1 MRREGQKGGR
11 TGKSAPAAAPASSA
25 RRIGAALVTASL
37 LLVGTLAGQQPEE
50 LQVGRVTAVYW
61 PGDGALAASLAE
73 FADRADHWPGIPR
86 PSQLPIRLI
95 IVHSARRFDSVS
107 AHRLPPW
114 GAGAT
119 FPASRTILLRL
130 EGDPRQVLRHE
141 LAHLALHDAVPRVP
155 LWFDEGYAA
164 VAAGEWG
171 RLDALMMNW
180 RLLSGRPPTLDE
192 VTRGLREGLA
202 TAETAYAFAT
212 TAVLYLERLGKGRGL
227 TPLIRNL
234 AAQGDFD
241 RALRITYGMT
251 EDQFQAAWQADL
263 RGRYGWLLVFASFA
277 TLWIIVLA
285 MLGVGWRYRRRRD
298 RLRREALDDG
308 WAVPSESDGP
318 GA

>member
-1 MRREGQKGGR
+1 MRLRLGL
-11 TGKSAPAAAPASSA
+11 AVLLP
-25 RRIGAALVTASL
+25 LLSL
-37 LLVGTLAGQQPEE
+37 LPAPLAAQGPEE

-61 PGDGALAASLAE
+61 PGDATVAAALAQ
-73 FADRADHWPGIPR
+73 FADAPHHWPGISR

-95 IVHSARRFDSVS
+95 IVHSLRRFDSLS

-119 FPASRTILLRL
+119 FPASRTILIRL

-141 LAHLALHDAVPRVP
+141 LAHLALHDAVRRVP

-164 VAAGEWG
+164 VASGEWG

-192 VTRGLREGLA
+192 VTRDLREGLA
-202 TAETAYAFAT
+202 TAEAAYAFAA

-227 TPLIRNL
+227 GPLIRNL
-234 AAQGDFD
+234 AAEGNFD
-241 RALRITYGMT
+241 RALRVTYGMT
-251 EDQFQAAWQADL
+251 EDQFEAAWRADL
-263 RGRYGWLLVFASFA
+263 RGRYGWLLLFASFA
-277 TLWIIVLA
+277 TLWLLVLA
-285 MLGVGWRYRRRRD
+285 VLGAGWRYRRKRD
-298 RLRREALDDG
+298 RLRRQALDEG
-308 WAVPSESDGP
+308 WVVPSEPPPP

>member
-1 MRREGQKGGR
+1 
-11 TGKSAPAAAPASSA
+11 
-25 RRIGAALVTASL
+25 V
-37 LLVGTLAGQQPEE
+37 LLVLLPAPLAGQGPQEI
-50 LQVGRVTAVYW
+50 QVGRVTAVYW
-61 PGDGALAASLAE
+61 PGDAVVAAALAE
-73 FADRADHWPGIPR
+73 FADEADHWPGIRR

-95 IVHSARRFDSVS
+95 IVHSIRRFDSVS

-119 FPASRTILLRL
+119 FPASRTILIRL

-141 LAHLALHDAVPRVP
+141 LAHLALHDVVRRVP

-164 VAAGEWG
+164 VASGEWG

-192 VTRGLREGLA
+192 VTRDLRQGLG
-202 TAETAYAFAT
+202 TAQAAYGFAT

-227 TPLIRNL
+227 GPLIQNL
-234 AAQGDFD
+234 ASESDFD
-241 RALRITYGMT
+241 RALRVTYGMT
-251 EDQFQAAWQADL
+251 QEQFEAAWRADL

-277 TLWIIVLA
+277 TLWLLVLA
-285 MLGVGWRYRRRRD
+285 VLGVGWRYRRRRD
-298 RLRREALDDG
+298 RRRREALDDG
-308 WAVPSESDGP
+308 WVVPSEPGDP

>member
-1 MRREGQKGGR
+1 
-11 TGKSAPAAAPASSA
+11 
-25 RRIGAALVTASL
+25 V
-37 LLVGTLAGQQPEE
+37 
-50 LQVGRVTAVYW
+50 QVGRVTAVYW
-61 PGDGALAASLAE
+61 PGEGTAAAALAE
-73 FADRADHWPGIPR
+73 FADETDDWPGIER
-86 PSQLPIRLI
+86 PSQRPIRLI
-95 IVHSARRFDSVS
+95 IVRSARRFDSLS

-180 RLLSGRPPTLDE
+180 RLLAGRPPTLDE
-192 VTRGLREGLA
+192 VTRDLRQGLA
-202 TAETAYAFAT
+202 TAQTAYAFAT
-212 TAVLYLERLGKGRGL
+212 TAVLYLERLGKDRGL
-227 TPLIRNL
+227 QPLIQNL
-234 AAQGDFD
+234 AVEGDFD
-241 RALRITYGMT
+241 RALRTTYGMT
-251 EDQFQAAWQADL
+251 EAQFETDWRAEL

-277 TLWIIVLA
+277 TLWLLVLA
-285 MLGVGWRYRRRRD
+285 TLAVGWRYRRRRD
-298 RLRREALDDG
+298 RLRRQALDEG
-308 WAVPSESDGP
+308 WVVPSEPEGP